1 MLVIIYALFQL
12 YEEFAE
18 PYKLWECQLAI
29 IDVSGHDDIDLIQ
42 GIWSNIIQEGEFLQT
57 NQFI

>member
-1 MLVIIYALFQL
+1 MKRFWYLSGIFQL

-42 GIWSNIIQEGEFLQT
+42 GIWNNIIQEGSSQFL
-57 NQFI
+57 